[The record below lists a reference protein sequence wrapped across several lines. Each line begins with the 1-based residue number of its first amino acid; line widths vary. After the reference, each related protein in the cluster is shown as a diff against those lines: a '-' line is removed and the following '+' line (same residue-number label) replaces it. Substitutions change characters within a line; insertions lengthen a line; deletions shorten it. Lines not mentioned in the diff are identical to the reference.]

1 MMFNNSLRWGVVGV
15 LSASLLY
22 SGVIVAK
29 QVQYV
34 PNDNWAVDGLHGA
47 LYISGK
53 LVESPCIISAESEEQ
68 EIKLGGMPL
77 WQLAKPGDVSE
88 PTLVHFYLEDCGVGD
103 GFLRSPEH
111 GDNAAYIHQQMAV
124 MVRLVAEEEPENHRL
139 IRLSGSAKGVA
150 LLLEDSARHVLQP
163 GERSWPQVLTPGHN
177 DLVFQA
183 QLIRTRQQLEP
194 GNFRAVVYLGLEYR

>member
-29 QVQYV
+29 QVQDV

-68 EIKLGGMPL
+68 EIKLGGCRYGNWLNPVMYQNRL
-77 WQLAKPGDVSE
+77 WC
-88 PTLVHFYLEDCGVGD
+88 TF
-103 GFLRSPEH
+103 
-111 GDNAAYIHQQMAV
+111 I
-124 MVRLVAEEEPENHRL
+124 
-139 IRLSGSAKGVA
+139 
-150 LLLEDSARHVLQP
+150 
-163 GERSWPQVLTPGHN
+163 
-177 DLVFQA
+177 
-183 QLIRTRQQLEP
+183 
-194 GNFRAVVYLGLEYR
+194 